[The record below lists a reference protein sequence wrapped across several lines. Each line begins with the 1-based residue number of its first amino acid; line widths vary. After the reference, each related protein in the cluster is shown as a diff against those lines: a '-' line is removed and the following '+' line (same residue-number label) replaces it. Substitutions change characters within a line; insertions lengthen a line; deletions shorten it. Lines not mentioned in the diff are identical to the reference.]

1 MKNKYIIIGM
11 IISIFLLLLITY
23 FVIQD
28 KRKLSIPEK
37 LIKASVLVVEN
48 IISTPLRYGETKI
61 KYWKESKKTEQALK
75 NQENKIKAYD
85 RLESELT
92 ETKKRVKELEN
103 MLEIKNN
110 QSDYTS
116 ISATVMNRKVGAW
129 YNNLTIDKGSKDGV
143 EEGDAVITSY
153 GLIGKIIK
161 VTNYS
166 SNVKLLTSVN
176 ENFRISVK
184 IESETESIYGLL
196 SNYKDDYLI
205 ISGISNNKEIPT
217 YSKVVTTGL
226 DNRFPSGILIGY
238 TEKEEKDNFD
248 LARTIYVSPA
258 HSLDDITY
266 VSVLK
271 KVEN

>member
-37 LIKASVLVVEN
+37 LIKDSVLVVEN

-129 YNNLTIDKGSKDGV
+129 YNNLTIDKGIKDGV
-143 EEGDAVITSY
+143 
-153 GLIGKIIK
+153 
-161 VTNYS
+161 
-166 SNVKLLTSVN
+166 
-176 ENFRISVK
+176 
-184 IESETESIYGLL
+184 
-196 SNYKDDYLI
+196 
-205 ISGISNNKEIPT
+205 
-217 YSKVVTTGL
+217 
-226 DNRFPSGILIGY
+226 
-238 TEKEEKDNFD
+238 
-248 LARTIYVSPA
+248 
-258 HSLDDITY
+258 
-266 VSVLK
+266 
-271 KVEN
+271 